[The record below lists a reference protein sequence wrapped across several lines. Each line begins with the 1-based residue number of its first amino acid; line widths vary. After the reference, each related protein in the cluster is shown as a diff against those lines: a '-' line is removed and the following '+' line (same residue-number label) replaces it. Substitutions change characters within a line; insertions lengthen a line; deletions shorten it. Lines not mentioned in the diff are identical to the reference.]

1 MNLLQSFTTYI
12 SNQNLFNTKD
22 KLLIATSGGVDSVVL
37 CELCK
42 DAGYNFA
49 IAHCNFN
56 LRGQESDRDEA
67 FVKNLGEKYGVE
79 VFVKKF
85 DTEKYAVENKI
96 SIQVVARELRYSW
109 FEEIRNSYLLNRRQ
123 GLQPLTG
130 FYILTAHHADDN
142 IETVLMNFFKG
153 TGIQGLKGILP
164 KQRHIIRP
172 LLFASKDD
180 IKNFATENNLSFV
193 EDSSNELNKY
203 TRNYFR
209 NELIPG
215 LQKVFPQVTQNLTDN
230 INRFTDIE
238 ILYQQAI
245 KVHKTKLIE
254 QKGNEIH
261 IAVLKL
267 AKAKPLA
274 TIVYEIIKDFSFTP
288 NQVNDVVN
296 LLKAESGKYVASS
309 THRVIKN
316 RNWLIIA
323 PIKSEEATNIL
334 IENCNQ
340 KINYAAGK
348 LVLQKSST
356 INHQSSTNTVQL
368 DAKEITFPLLLRK
381 WKLGDY
387 FYPLGMMHK
396 KKLNRFLIDNKVSL
410 TDKENIWVI
419 ESNKKIIWV
428 VGMRIDDR
436 FKITEKTKEIL
447 EINYLPNVG

>member
-1 MNLLQSFTTYI
+1 MLKEFQYYI
-12 SNQNLFNTKD
+12 KQHHLFNLKD
-22 KLLIATSGGVDSVVL
+22 KLLIATSGGIDSVVL

-42 DAGYNFA
+42 QAGYDFA

-67 FVKNLGEKYGVE
+67 FVKTLGEKYSVE

-85 DTEKYAVENKI
+85 DTEKYATENKI
-96 SIQVVARELRYSW
+96 SIQVAARELRYSW
-109 FEEIRNSYLLNRRQ
+109 FEEVRSS
-123 GLQPLTG
+123 LQQTANCQL
-130 FYILTAHHADDN
+130 LTAHHADDN

-153 TGIQGLKGILP
+153 TGIQGLKGILT
-164 KQRHIIRP
+164 KQKYIIRP
-172 LLFASKDD
+172 LLFANKDD
-180 IKNFATENNLSFV
+180 IKNFATENNLPFV

-230 INRFTDIE
+230 INRFSDIE
-238 ILYQQAI
+238 LLYQQAI
-245 KVHKTKLIE
+245 DVHKTKLIE

-274 TIVYEIIKDFSFTP
+274 TIVYEIIKAFAFTP

-296 LLKAESGKYVASS
+296 LLKAESGKYIASS
-309 THRVIKN
+309 THRIIKN

-340 KINYAAGK
+340 KISYAAGK
-348 LVLQKSST
+348 LVLQKLSKPNQQT
-356 INHQSSTNTVQL
+356 STNTVHL
-368 DAKEITFPLLLRK
+368 DAKEIIFPLLLRK

-387 FYPLGMMHK
+387 FYPLGMKHK

-428 VGMRIDDR
+428 VDMRIDDR
-436 FKITEKTKEIL
+436 FKITEKTKEVL
-447 EINYLPNVG
+447 EISYLPKVG